1 MKISVKRF
9 GEFLTSRPEGREAAL
24 LLLANELRQKP
35 NAVEIDFE
43 GVLVMTP
50 SWLSEFQN
58 TLLEK
63 GISSVKFLHSSNGSV
78 QESIRFV
85 KLEDLSDHEV

>member
-1 MKISVKRF
+1 MKIQIKRF

-24 LLLANELRQKP
+24 LVLANELRERSS
-35 NAVEIDFE
+35 ALEIDFE

-50 SWLSEFQN
+50 SWLSEFRN

-63 GISSVKFLHSSNGSV
+63 GVKGIAFLPSSNGSV

-85 KLEDLSDHEV
+85 ELENSLGS